1 MAATSPRFTQGNLDT
16 LNALVESASSSL
28 NETRRASLQA
38 KPAAQGIKP
47 LKPILDTEHTGILF
61 TGNPH
66 ETVPRRLLLDNRL
79 TPMERNAWQVFRLLL
94 NDDGLTSFPTYEQL
108 QPYLAASPFKV
119 ASRETV
125 AKVLTTLRLTRW
137 LSLAGRVRDE
147 VTGQMKGNIYLLHDE
162 PVSISEAMLLDRS
175 YLELVGNSLEH
186 ASKSICQV
194 AAFTLDEF
202 ARDPDVRDQRI
213 PSRLDIIGDRI
224 ARQNGIKLTAQS
236 GVPRQESELSSS
248 DSELGEKHSELS
260 QTSPVRNV
268 PRPSSESEPI
278 RKQGSSPPVRN
289 PNSSSTCT
297 NTNTDV
303 CKSFVPRA
311 DAKAGYPP
319 RFQALP
325 LDQQRKAVL
334 AMAPIADELREEVL
348 AQWAARPETSMR
360 NPFGYL
366 LCMIEKARNGEF
378 NLMTPPRPVANA
390 AKLPAKPAQPPPA
403 PHCPTDASRAIAQQE
418 MAALMGMVRA
428 RNMNPVPRDER
439 HCDSSGITVANRHQ
453 VII

>member
-1 MAATSPRFTQGNLDT
+1 MAVTSPRFTPGNLKT
-16 LNALVESASSSL
+16 LNAVLDSASIAL
-28 NETRRASLQA
+28 DETRRASPQQP
-38 KPAAQGIKP
+38 KPAARGIKP
-47 LKPILDTEHTGILF
+47 LSPILDTEHTGILF

-79 TPMERNAWQVFRLLL
+79 TPMERNAWQVFRLRL

-147 VTGQMKGNIYLLHDE
+147 ATGQMKGNIYLLHDE

-194 AAFTLDEF
+194 AAYTLEEF

-224 ARQNGIKLTAQS
+224 ARQRGSKLTAQS
-236 GVPRQESELSSS
+236 GAAFQKSELGQQQSELS
-248 DSELGEKHSELS
+248 EI
-260 QTSPVRNV
+260 SPVRNFSG
-268 PRPSSESEPI
+268 PSSESEPI
-278 RKQGSSPPVRN
+278 RKQGSSPSVRN

-297 NTNTDV
+297 NTTTDV

-311 DAKAGYPP
+311 DAKAEYPP

-325 LDQQRKAVL
+325 SDQQRKAVL

-378 NLMTPPRPVANA
+378 NLMTQPRPVATV
-390 AKLPAKPAQPPPA
+390 AKTTARPAQSPPT

-418 MAALMGMVRA
+418 MAALMGIVKA
-428 RNMNPVPRDER
+428 RNMNPVPRD
-439 HCDSSGITVANRHQ
+439 G
-453 VII
+453 

>member
-1 MAATSPRFTQGNLDT
+1 MAATSPRFTLGNLDS
-16 LNALVESASSSL
+16 LNAVLDLASSSL
-28 NETRRASLQA
+28 NDIRRASPQRP
-38 KPAAQGIKP
+38 KPAGRGIKP
-47 LKPILDTEHTGILF
+47 LTPILDTEHTGILF

-162 PVSISEAMLLDRS
+162 PVSVAEAMLLDRS

-194 AAFTLDEF
+194 AAYTLEEF

-213 PSRLDIIGDRI
+213 PSRLDIMGDRI
-224 ARQNGIKLTAQS
+224 SRQRGNKLTARS
-236 GVPRQESELSSS
+236 GAQLQKSELGSS
-248 DSELGEKHSELS
+248 DSELGQQQSELS
-260 QTSPVRNV
+260 GISPVRNFSGQ
-268 PRPSSESEPI
+268 SSESELI
-278 RKQGSSPPVRN
+278 RKQGLSSPVRN

-297 NTNTDV
+297 NTKTDV

-311 DAKAGYPP
+311 GAKADYPP

-325 LDQQRKAVL
+325 PDQQRKAVL
-334 AMAPIADELREEVL
+334 AMASIADELREEVL
-348 AQWAARPETSMR
+348 AQWAARPESAMR

-378 NLMTPPRPVANA
+378 NLMTQPRSVATA
-390 AKLPAKPAQPPPA
+390 AKTIAKPAQPPPM
-403 PHCPTDASRAIAQQE
+403 PHCPTDASRVIAQQE
-418 MAALMGMVRA
+418 MAALMGMVKT
-428 RNMNPVPRDER
+428 RNINSAPRD
-439 HCDSSGITVANRHQ
+439 G
-453 VII
+453 

>member
-1 MAATSPRFTQGNLDT
+1 MAATSPWFTPGNLKT
-16 LNALVESASSSL
+16 LNAVLDSASIAL
-28 NETRRASLQA
+28 DEARRASPQQP
-38 KPAAQGIKP
+38 KPTARVINP
-47 LKPILDTEHTGILF
+47 LTPILDTEHTGILF

-175 YLELVGNSLEH
+175 YLELVGNSLTH

-194 AAFTLDEF
+194 AAYTLEEF

-224 ARQNGIKLTAQS
+224 ARQRGSKLTAPS
-236 GVPRQESELSSS
+236 GVALQKSELGSSESEL
-248 DSELGEKHSELS
+248 GQQQSELS
-260 QTSPVRNV
+260 EISPVRNFSG
-268 PRPSSESEPI
+268 PSSESEPI
-278 RKQGSSPPVRN
+278 RNQGSSPSVRN

-297 NTNTDV
+297 NTTTDV

-311 DAKAGYPP
+311 DARADYPP

-325 LDQQRKAVL
+325 PDQQRKAVL

-348 AQWAARPETSMR
+348 AQWAARPEATMR

-378 NLMTPPRPVANA
+378 NLMTQPRPAPVAA
-390 AKLPAKPAQPPPA
+390 VARTIARPEQPSPR
-403 PHCPTDASRAIAQQE
+403 PHCPSDASRAIAQQE
-418 MAALMGMVRA
+418 MAALMGKVKA
-428 RNMNPVPRDER
+428 RNMNPAPRD
-439 HCDSSGITVANRHQ
+439 G
-453 VII
+453 

>member
-1 MAATSPRFTQGNLDT
+1 MAATSPRFTPGNLKT
-16 LNALVESASSSL
+16 LNAVLDSASITL
-28 NETRRASLQA
+28 DETRRASPQQP
-38 KPAAQGIKP
+38 KPAARGIKP
-47 LKPILDTEHTGILF
+47 LSPILDTEHTGILF

-175 YLELVGNSLEH
+175 YLELVGNSLTH

-194 AAFTLDEF
+194 AAYTLEEF

-213 PSRLDIIGDRI
+213 PSRLDIIGDRM
-224 ARQNGIKLTAQS
+224 ARQRGSKLTAQS
-236 GVPRQESELSSS
+236 GSCHKSELGQS
-248 DSELGEKHSELS
+248 DSELGQQQSELS
-260 QTSPVRNV
+260 EISPVRNFSG
-268 PRPSSESEPI
+268 PSSESEPI
-278 RKQGSSPPVRN
+278 RKQGSSPSVRN

-297 NTNTDV
+297 NTTTDV

-311 DAKAGYPP
+311 DARADYPP

-325 LDQQRKAVL
+325 PDQQRKAIL

-348 AQWAARPETSMR
+348 AQWAARPEATMR

-378 NLMTPPRPVANA
+378 NLMIQPRPTATVAKPVA
-390 AKLPAKPAQPPPA
+390 RPAQPPPA

-418 MAALMGMVRA
+418 MAALMGMVKA
-428 RNMNPVPRDER
+428 RNMNPAPR
-439 HCDSSGITVANRHQ
+439 HG
-453 VII
+453 

>member
-1 MAATSPRFTQGNLDT
+1 MAVTSPRFTPGNLKT
-16 LNALVESASSSL
+16 LNAVLDSASIAL
-28 NETRRASLQA
+28 DETRRASPQQP
-38 KPAAQGIKP
+38 KPAARGIKP
-47 LKPILDTEHTGILF
+47 LSPILDTEHTGILF

-147 VTGQMKGNIYLLHDE
+147 ATGQMKGNIYLLHDE

-194 AAFTLDEF
+194 AAYTLEEF

-224 ARQNGIKLTAQS
+224 ARQRGSKLTAQS
-236 GVPRQESELSSS
+236 GAAFQKSELGQQQSELS
-248 DSELGEKHSELS
+248 EI
-260 QTSPVRNV
+260 SPVRNFSG
-268 PRPSSESEPI
+268 PSSESEPI
-278 RKQGSSPPVRN
+278 RKQGSSPSVRN

-297 NTNTDV
+297 NTTTDV

-311 DAKAGYPP
+311 DAKAEYPP

-325 LDQQRKAVL
+325 SDQQRKAVL

-378 NLMTPPRPVANA
+378 NLMTQPRPVATVVKTTA
-390 AKLPAKPAQPPPA
+390 RPAQSPPT

-418 MAALMGMVRA
+418 MAALMGIVKA
-428 RNMNPVPRDER
+428 RNMNPVPRD
-439 HCDSSGITVANRHQ
+439 G
-453 VII
+453 

>member
-1 MAATSPRFTQGNLDT
+1 MAATSPRFTPGNLKT
-16 LNALVESASSSL
+16 LNALLDSASIALDES
-28 NETRRASLQA
+28 RRASPQQP
-38 KPAAQGIKP
+38 KPAARGIQP
-47 LKPILDTEHTGILF
+47 LTPILDTEHTGILF

-108 QPYLAASPFKV
+108 QPYLAASPFKM

-147 VTGQMKGNIYLLHDE
+147 ATGQMKGNIYLLHDE

-194 AAFTLDEF
+194 AAYTLEEF

-224 ARQNGIKLTAQS
+224 ARQRGSKLTAQS
-236 GVPRQESELSSS
+236 GSRHKSELGQSDSEHGRQQSELS
-248 DSELGEKHSELS
+248 EI
-260 QTSPVRNV
+260 SPVRNFSG
-268 PRPSSESEPI
+268 PSSESEPI
-278 RKQGSSPPVRN
+278 RKQGSSPSVRN

-297 NTNTDV
+297 NTTTDV
-303 CKSFVPRA
+303 FKSFVPRA
-311 DAKAGYPP
+311 DARPDYPP

-325 LDQQRKAVL
+325 PDQQRKAIL

-348 AQWAARPETSMR
+348 AQWAARPEATMR

-366 LCMIEKARNGEF
+366 LSMIEKARNGEF
-378 NLMTPPRPVANA
+378 NLMTQPWPVPVSAVARTIARPE
-390 AKLPAKPAQPPPA
+390 QPSPA

-418 MAALMGMVRA
+418 MAALMGMVKA
-428 RNMNPVPRDER
+428 RNMNPVPRD
-439 HCDSSGITVANRHQ
+439 G
-453 VII
+453 

>member
-1 MAATSPRFTQGNLDT
+1 MAATSPRFTLGNLKT
-16 LNALVESASSSL
+16 LNAVLDSASIALDES
-28 NETRRASLQA
+28 RRASTQQP
-38 KPAAQGIKP
+38 KPTARGVKP
-47 LKPILDTEHTGILF
+47 LTPILETEHTGILF

-147 VTGQMKGNIYLLHDE
+147 ATGQMKGNIYLLHDE

-194 AAFTLDEF
+194 AAYTLEEF

-224 ARQNGIKLTAQS
+224 ARQRGSKLTAQS
-236 GVPRQESELSSS
+236 GSRHKSELGQS
-248 DSELGEKHSELS
+248 DSELGQQQSELS
-260 QTSPVRNV
+260 EISRVRNFSG
-268 PRPSSESEPI
+268 PSSESEPI
-278 RKQGSSPPVRN
+278 RKQGSSAPVRN

-297 NTNTDV
+297 NTTTDV

-311 DAKAGYPP
+311 DAKAEYPP
-319 RFQALP
+319 RFLTLP
-325 LDQQRKAVL
+325 SDQQRKAVL

-348 AQWAARPETSMR
+348 AQWAARPEATMR

-378 NLMTPPRPVANA
+378 NLMTQPRPAPVAA
-390 AKLPAKPAQPPPA
+390 VARTIARPEQPSPR
-403 PHCPTDASRAIAQQE
+403 PHCPSDASRAIAQQE
-418 MAALMGMVRA
+418 MAALMGKVKA
-428 RNMNPVPRDER
+428 RNMNPATRD
-439 HCDSSGITVANRHQ
+439 G
-453 VII
+453 